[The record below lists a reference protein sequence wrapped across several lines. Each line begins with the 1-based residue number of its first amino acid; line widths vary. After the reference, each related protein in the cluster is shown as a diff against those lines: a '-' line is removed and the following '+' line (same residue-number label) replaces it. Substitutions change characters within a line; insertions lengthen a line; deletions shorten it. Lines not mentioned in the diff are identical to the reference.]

1 MTSCAN
7 PYQYLMFVQQWPK
20 SICRMA
26 RCSPSARSLLEFKIH
41 GLWPSNFSVYELKNC
56 TGADLDLIE
65 MKNNKSLQS
74 ELVKSW
80 PDVKDNDHMKFWGS
94 QYKKHG
100 KCSDNTFPQLEYFI
114 VSNQMWKNYNISKM
128 FESYPKSP
136 IVPGAKKKYS
146 ISDLLAA
153 IKHVTKFDPNI
164 RCKNSILSEVVI
176 CFNSRGRD
184 VIDCDPAKTC
194 NAPEI
199 EFPG

>member
-1 MTSCAN
+1 
-7 PYQYLMFVQQWPK
+7 
-20 SICRMA
+20 
-26 RCSPSARSLLEFKIH
+26 
-41 GLWPSNFSVYELKNC
+41 
-56 TGADLDLIE
+56 

-80 PDVKDNDHMKFWGS
+80 PNVKDNDHMKFWDS

-100 KCSDNTFPQLEYFI
+100 ICSDNTFPQLEYFV

-136 IVPGAKKKYS
+136 IVPGAKYNK
-146 ISDLLAA
+146 SDLLAA